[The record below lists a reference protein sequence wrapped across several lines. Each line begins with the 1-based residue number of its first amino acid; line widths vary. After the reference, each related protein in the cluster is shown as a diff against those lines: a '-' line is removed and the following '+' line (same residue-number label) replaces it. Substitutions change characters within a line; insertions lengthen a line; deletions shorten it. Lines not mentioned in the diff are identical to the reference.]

1 MFYYPCHCARVRPSW
16 LFSRHFAES
25 EPVRQLKQSCSWLL
39 NISRL
44 NSNPPTLSKRSSWSS
59 VEYWRAGRQY
69 AKEGRLWK
77 NYLIWKQHEMANAV
91 GIQTL
96 SIAAAINYV
105 TSPASHFPHCKL
117 QKEGWKHSN
126 ILKDLLD
133 LIRQLE
139 TASFITVSEPRLTTA
154 VVVALYPSMRL
165 ERGMAALL
173 WFMDNHTREQLN
185 ALQMCPCISRWNNRA
200 GLGLIWK
207 ASGCTGSSSGSAKM
221 PWSSWISRPRHLR
234 GANLKPGRDSD
245 LLEAQVP
252 SLFLPF
258 RKPSNVDSV
267 EHLRNGSWLPIA

>member
-1 MFYYPCHCARVRPSW
+1 MKLC
-16 LFSRHFAES
+16 
-25 EPVRQLKQSCSWLL
+25 
-39 NISRL
+39 
-44 NSNPPTLSKRSSWSS
+44 
-59 VEYWRAGRQY
+59 
-69 AKEGRLWK
+69 
-77 NYLIWKQHEMANAV
+77 
-91 GIQTL
+91 GIL
-96 SIAAAINYV
+96 
-105 TSPASHFPHCKL
+105 
-117 QKEGWKHSN
+117 EGWKAVCKGRKVMKKLPNLEAAWNGKCSWNPDPIHSCCYKLRN
-126 ILKDLLD
+126 
-133 LIRQLE
+133 QPC
-139 TASFITVSEPRLTTA
+139 FTTA

-258 RKPSNVDSV
+258 RKPSNAPSMLDIPSKD
-267 EHLRNGSWLPIA
+267 GY